1 MNQQNRGFL
10 HKYRSIVVAIVLFVS
25 LDIALIAYNLAAS
38 YTIDRYTASRDLSG
52 SMRSST
58 QIVLRSLLEMQ
69 ADVAAGGTIGEEAR
83 TTLRD
88 RAALIQ
94 NGLSALREGGS
105 LPGDAE
111 ATVYAAAT
119 QPAQRAEA
127 DKFASLW
134 QPYQQLLQPLLAADV
149 IDAASVGA
157 AASHGRRINSELFG
171 AINRFVNATQ
181 DLVTRETRVLR
192 IVQIVGILF
201 ALLNFLYTALL
212 ASRRLLEGDRAV
224 ARSQKQTGD
233 ILATVKE
240 GLFLVT
246 PEQQIGE
253 QMSASLKDVLRQEV
267 KPGQKLFDL
276 LTPMVSAPIME
287 AARDYVG
294 LLFGKRVKENLVYSL
309 NPLSEVEIGGDT
321 AQKRYLSFQ
330 FNRVLDEGEV
340 SGLLVTVQDATE
352 RVNLQA
358 EVASAKS
365 RAREQMEV
373 LLRVLNND
381 PAEVQDFL
389 RRTES
394 SLEQVN
400 ATLRQAARRSGENYL
415 GLVNSV
421 FRHVHGIKSEAAAM
435 NLEMFESVAHAFEL
449 DLVALRDRG
458 DVEGADMVKLALH
471 LDDLF
476 ECLNSVRG
484 LFERLG
490 TASPAPASAPAGG
503 ESSPAQ
509 QLLASLRGL
518 AKRIAADLGK
528 EVRVTGDMPAF
539 DTLPQGMADDLRS
552 ISLQLLRNAVVHG
565 IEEPQ
570 ERRQHGKA
578 AGGIVHFSCRRSDTD
593 GIDFSVRDDGRG
605 ISPRRVREAL
615 VRSQRYTADE
625 VAAMPDRD
633 VVMKIFEPGI
643 STASES
649 NRDAGHG
656 AGMDVVLSRVNAMGA
671 RIALGSQGHSHTEF
685 RIRIALPSAAA
696 AA

>member
-1 MNQQNRGFL
+1 MNQHNRGFL
-10 HKYRSIVVAIVLFVS
+10 HKYRSIVVAIVLFVT

-38 YTIDRYTASRDLSG
+38 YQIDRHTASRDLSG

-69 ADVAAGGTIGEEAR
+69 ADVAANGTVGAD
-83 TTLRD
+83 TLATLHD
-88 RAALIQ
+88 RANLIQ
-94 NGLSALREGGS
+94 NGIALLRDGGRM
-105 LPGDAE
+105 PGDEQAV
-111 ATVYAAAT
+111 TYAAAT

-127 DKFASLW
+127 EKFASVW
-134 QPYQQLLQPLLAADV
+134 QSYQQLLQPLLTKTA
-149 IDAASVGA
+149 IDAASVNA
-157 AASHGRRINSELFG
+157 AASHGRRINTELFG
-171 AINRFVNATQ
+171 AINRVVNATQ
-181 DLVTRETRVLR
+181 EELTHETRVLR

-267 KPGQKLFDL
+267 TPGQKLFEL
-276 LTPMVSAPIME
+276 LAPMVSAPIME

-381 PAEVQDFL
+381 PAEVQEFL

-435 NLEMFESVAHAFEL
+435 NLEMFESVAHAFET

-490 TASPAPASAPAGG
+490 TPAVAAAPVSSD
-503 ESSPAQ
+503 SSPVQ
-509 QLLASLRGL
+509 QLLSSLRGL
-518 AKRIAADLGK
+518 AKRIATDLGK

-539 DTLPQGMADDLRS
+539 EALPEAMADDVRA

-565 IEEPQ
+565 IEDPQ

-578 AGGIVHFSCRRSDTD
+578 AGGIVHFSCRRNDAD

-605 ISPRRVREAL
+605 ISPRRVRDAL
-615 VRSQRYTADE
+615 VRSQRYSADE

-633 VVMKIFEPGI
+633 VVMKIFEPGV
-643 STASES
+643 STANES

-656 AGMDVVLSRVNAMGA
+656 AGMDVVLNRVNAMGA

-685 RIRIALPSAAA
+685 RIRIPLPSATPTT
-696 AA
+696 